1 MKRDLLHIA
10 ICVSL
15 LGAPMAFC
23 AQSLVVNVEG
33 GQIEGTVD
41 EEGVVV
47 YKGIP
52 YAAPPVNELRW
63 KQPQPVQ
70 SWQGV
75 KKCNR
80 FGAAS
85 LQGGQTKGSFYWK
98 EFYQDGN
105 PEMSGDCL
113 YLNVWT
119 PEAGKRIIAF
129 L

>member
-63 KQPQPVQ
+63 KQP
-70 SWQGV
+70 
-75 KKCNR
+75 
-80 FGAAS
+80 S
-85 LQGGQTKGSFYWK
+85 LYSRGR
-98 EFYQDGN
+98 
-105 PEMSGDCL
+105 
-113 YLNVWT
+113 V
-119 PEAGKRIIAF
+119 
-129 L
+129 